1 MDMALR
7 DTIAEE
13 LRALRRLSGPLDSTK
28 MVHAPHIL
36 KGLGGG
42 DADVAALRLLAM
54 RSEHEED
61 RDIVAA
67 MASIGYGSAS
77 ETVLDRLT
85 DYGAQHYVD
94 ARTVRR
100 WSDTGIQK
108 LATLILTKGPWIDPR
123 IEFGI
128 TIAATYA
135 TVALNLEIPRNI
147 GMAKPE
153 LTINHNEIDIDLTR
167 SKRDPSADGYRTES
181 FRVELI
187 DGDPV
192 LHARLAW
199 RGEKVPVF
207 ICTASESGGRSVS
220 SYLSLFG
227 LEVRVRRLSDSQ

>member
-1 MDMALR
+1 MALR

-13 LRALRRLSGPLDSTK
+13 LRTLRRLSGPLDSTK
-28 MVHAPHIL
+28 MVHTPHIL

-67 MASIGYGSAS
+67 MASIGYGSES

-85 DYGAQHYVD
+85 DHGAQHYVD

-100 WSDTGIQK
+100 WSDNGIQK
-108 LATLILTKGPWIDPR
+108 LATLILTKGPWIDPS
-123 IEFGI
+123 IELAI
-128 TIAATYA
+128 TISATYA
-135 TVALNLEIPRNI
+135 TADLNLKVPRNI

-167 SKRDPSADGYRTES
+167 SKRDPSADWYRTES

-207 ICTASESGGRSVS
+207 VCTANDIGGRSVS

-227 LEVRVRRLSDSQ
+227 LEVRVRRSIQSQ

>member
-13 LRALRRLSGPLDSTK
+13 LRTLRRLSGPLDSTK
-28 MVHAPHIL
+28 MVHAPHLL

-54 RSEHEED
+54 RSEHKED

-67 MASIGYGSAS
+67 MASIGYGT
-77 ETVLDRLT
+77 EGDTVLDRLT
-85 DYGAQHYVD
+85 GYGVQQYVD

-100 WSDTGIQK
+100 WSDNGIQK

-128 TIAATYA
+128 TIDATYA
-135 TVALNLEIPRNI
+135 TVALSLEIPRNL

-167 SKRDPSADGYRTES
+167 SKRAPSADWYRTES

-207 ICTASESGGRSVS
+207 VCTANDVGGRSVS

-227 LEVRVRRLSDSQ
+227 LEVRVRHASQSQ